1 MKVPL
6 LDLNPQN
13 GLVFKAIKKEFD
25 KLFSTNQYILGPQ
38 VKEFEKDICKFLDVK
53 NAIACSSG
61 TDALILALKALD
73 IKQGDEVITTPFT
86 FFATASAIARIG
98 AKPVFTD
105 IKEYTFNIDPSKIEN
120 AITDKTKAI
129 IVVHL
134 FGQPAE
140 MDKIMDVAKNH
151 NLKVIEDNAQGIG
164 AKYKGEF
171 AGTIGDIGTL
181 SFFPSK
187 NLGAMGDAGM
197 CITNNEQ
204 LAERLYHLR
213 VHGENPKYYH
223 HEIGLNARMDTM
235 QAIVLKEK
243 LPYLKNWS
251 DMRVKNAQFYYDNL
265 SDLKEIALP
274 HIHKNANSIY
284 NQFTI
289 KAQDRNNL
297 MNYLRNNDV
306 GCAIYYPMPLHLQ
319 DCFADL
325 SYKKGDFPISEKVAE
340 EVLSIPVYSELNIN
354 QKQFVVDKIKEY
366 YKKEEKK

>member
-1 MKVPL
+1 MKVAL
-6 LDLNPQN
+6 LDLNTQN
-13 GLVFKAIKKEFD
+13 GLVFNEIRQEFD

-38 VKEFEKDICKFLDVK
+38 VREFEKDICKFLDVK

-86 FFATASAIARIG
+86 FFATASSIARIG
-98 AKPVFTD
+98 AKPVFAD
-105 IKEYTFNIDPSKIEN
+105 IKEDTFNLDPVKIEQ

-140 MDKIMDVAKNH
+140 MDKIMEVAKKY

-164 AKYKGEF
+164 AKYGEKF

-197 CITNNEQ
+197 CITNDEK
-204 LAERLYHLR
+204 LAERFYHLR

-235 QAIVLKEK
+235 QAIVLKAK
-243 LPYLKNWS
+243 LPHLKKWS
-251 DMRVKNAQFYYDNL
+251 EMRVENAKFYYDNL
-265 SDLKEIALP
+265 SEVKEIILP
-274 HIHKNANSIY
+274 HIHESASTIY

-289 KAQDRNNL
+289 KAQDRDGL
-297 MNYLRNNDV
+297 MNYLRKNDI
-306 GCAIYYPMPLHLQ
+306 GCAVYYPMSLHLQ
-319 DCFADL
+319 ECFKDL
-325 SYKKGDFPISEKVAE
+325 SYKDGDFPISEKLSQK
-340 EVLSIPVYSELNIN
+340 VLSIPVYSELSVE

-366 YKKEEKK
+366 YEKEVKK